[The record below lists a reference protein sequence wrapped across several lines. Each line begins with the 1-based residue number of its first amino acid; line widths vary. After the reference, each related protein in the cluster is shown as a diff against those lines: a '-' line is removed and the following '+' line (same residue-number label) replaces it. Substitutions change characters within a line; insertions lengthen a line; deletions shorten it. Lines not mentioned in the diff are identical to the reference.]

1 MKEKTWRADISNN
14 HKKREINNT
23 IPERILTKGLVLAKP
38 KHKNLKKISEISA
51 VFTDD
56 KEIKWFNKTYRGKN
70 KATDVLSFSQLEG
83 ELDKATLSDSLGDIM
98 ISLDTAIKQ
107 AKEND
112 LTTEQEVL
120 RLLIHGMLHLLGYE
134 HVNVDENTVKE
145 MQQWE
150 DFLFSKLKNSWRK
163 NWITIKR
170 IRKNS

>member
-1 MKEKTWRADISNN
+1 MSEKIWKADISNIHN
-14 HKKREINNT
+14 GIVIDEK
-23 IPERILTKGLVLAKP
+23 IPERILKKGLTLARA
-38 KHKNLKKISEISA
+38 KHKIPRKISGIS
-51 VFTDD
+51 VIFTDD
-56 KEIKWFNKTYRGKN
+56 KEIKKFNKNYRGKN

-83 ELDKATLSDSLGDIM
+83 EVDKSVISDSLGDIM

-134 HVNVDENTVKE
+134 HVNVSEDIVKE

-150 DFLFSKLKNSWRK
+150 DFLFLKLKSSWRK
-163 NWITIKR
+163 NWISPK
-170 IRKNS
+170 KF